1 MNSFAQTNIQLY
13 SQFREAGYSESDS
26 LLVSQAYRLVTHLFT
41 GRFRGSGKTFMAHL
55 VGTASILGSLGVK
68 AEIVVAGLLHAV
80 YEFGDFGDGSKGI
93 SNRKRERVIKSI
105 GSNVESYIVGYTALR
120 WNDRTIPEIYDR
132 LTDLNSFEREVLLMR
147 LANELE
153 DHLDL
158 GVLYC
163 GNVEKRLQHITAT
176 GDSIVAMATF
186 LGFPTLA
193 AALSQAF
200 QETVSARLPPELRNQ
215 SDYSYCIPTS
225 PSAQR
230 WWGETVARYR
240 HWRERIFAY
249 ARKLSRRTPQHE

>member
-26 LLVSQAYRLVTHLFT
+26 LLVYRAYQLVTHLFT

-55 VGTASILGSLGVK
+55 IGTASILGSLGVK

-93 SNRKRERVIKSI
+93 SSRKRERIVKLV
-105 GSNVESYIVGYTALR
+105 GRDVEGYIVGYTALR
-120 WNDRTIPEIYDR
+120 WNERTIPEIYDR
-132 LTDLNSFEREVLLMR
+132 LTDLNSFERDVLLMR

-186 LGFPTLA
+186 LEFPTLA
-193 AALSQAF
+193 AALSQVF
-200 QETVSARLPPELRNQ
+200 QETVSAHLPADLRNE

-225 PSAQR
+225 SSANR
-230 WWGETVARYR
+230 WRGETIASCR
-240 HWRERIFAY
+240 HWLDRIFTY
-249 ARKLSRRTPQHE
+249 MRQLSQRTPQQ

>member
-13 SQFREAGYSESDS
+13 SQFREAGYSQSDS
-26 LLVSQAYRLVTHLFT
+26 LLVYRAYHLVTHLFT

-55 VGTASILGSLGVK
+55 IGTASILGSLGVK

-93 SNRKRERVIKSI
+93 SSRKRERVVKLV
-105 GSNVESYIVGYTALR
+105 GQNVESYIVGYTALR
-120 WNDRTIPEIYDR
+120 WNERTIPEIYDR
-132 LTDLNSFEREVLLMR
+132 LTALNSFERDVLLMR

-176 GDSIVAMATF
+176 GDLIVAMATF
-186 LGFPTLA
+186 LEVPTLA
-193 AALSQAF
+193 AALSQVF
-200 QETVSARLPPELRNQ
+200 QDTVSAHLPTELQNE

-225 PSAQR
+225 PSAKR
-230 WWGETVARYR
+230 WLGETLACYR
-240 HWRERIFAY
+240 HWSERILAY
-249 ARKLSRRTPQHE
+249 VGKLSQRTPQH